1 MKRVI
6 ARYVAMFRLLW
17 LTKSIKGEFAIL
29 EVRIEN
35 GLQRVLLPLNEDTAA
50 TGIQSLFW
58 NSRRGHALVEPAEI
72 VGLTRWFEVVEN
84 YGLEIKPS
92 PNAWLSGW
100 LGDRPEH
107 FGISNYET
115 VTLANATRAW
125 MAQEDSSKWVI
136 HVHGRK
142 AAMGETLRNF
152 KVFLELGYSQLT
164 ISHETD
170 PEPFGLGSHQS
181 YLGLTEWKQIEAAVD
196 YAKKQ
201 GAKDIVLF
209 GWSLGGMFIG
219 QYLRKTNEPGIRAA
233 IFDSPMF
240 DIRNTLRV
248 QAQMSG
254 YSTQFADEVCEL
266 IRNSKLLKFL
276 GYPAIDVDSL
286 SLSKNTLESDLPM
299 LVMYSSNDGYIS
311 WEDSPKF
318 CELNSSAI
326 AIQFSGARHCRLKN
340 SNPDRYEQVIRDFI
354 SKLEI

>member
-1 MKRVI
+1 
-6 ARYVAMFRLLW
+6 MFRLLW
-17 LTKSIKGEFAIL
+17 LTKSIKGDFPIL
-29 EVRIEN
+29 EVRNEN
-35 GLQRVLLPLNEDTAA
+35 GRQRVLLPLNEDTAT
-50 TGIQSLFW
+50 TGTQSLFW
-58 NSRRGHALVEPAEI
+58 DSRRGHALVEPAEI
-72 VGLTRWFEVVEN
+72 VGLTRWFGVLEN
-84 YGLEIKPS
+84 FELELKTS
-92 PNAWLSGW
+92 SNAWLSGW

-107 FGISNYET
+107 FGITDYET
-115 VTLANATRAW
+115 VTLANGTRAW
-125 MAQEDSSKWVI
+125 MSQADSPKWVI

-152 KVFLELGYSQLT
+152 KIFSELGYSQLT

-181 YLGLTEWKQIEAAVD
+181 HLGLTELKQIQLAVD
-196 YAKKQ
+196 FAKKQ

-219 QYLRKTNEPGIRAA
+219 QYLRNTNDPAMRGA

-240 DIRNTLRV
+240 DVRNTLRV

-254 YSTQFADEVCEL
+254 YSSQFADEVCEL
-266 IRNSKLLKFL
+266 IRKSKLLKFL
-276 GYPAIDVDSL
+276 GYPAIEVDSL
-286 SLSKNTLESDLPM
+286 SLSKNSLESDLPM

-318 CELNSSAI
+318 CELNSSAL
-326 AIQFSGARHCRLKN
+326 AVEFPGARHCRLRN
-340 SNPDRYEQVIRDFI
+340 SSPERYDQVIRDFI

>member
-152 KVFLELGYSQLT
+152 KVFSERGYSQLT

>member
-17 LTKSIKGEFAIL
+17 LTKSIKGEFPIL
-29 EVRIEN
+29 EVRNEN
-35 GLQRVLLPLNEDTAA
+35 GRQRVLLPLNEDTAA
-50 TGIQSLFW
+50 TGTQSLFW
-58 NSRRGHALVEPAEI
+58 DSRRGHALVEPAEI
-72 VGLTRWFEVVEN
+72 VDLTRWFEVTEN
-84 YGLEIKPS
+84 YGLELKPS
-92 PNAWLSGW
+92 SNAWLSGW

-107 FGISNYET
+107 FGISNHDT
-115 VTLANATRAW
+115 VALSNGTRAW
-125 MAQEDSSKWVI
+125 MSQEDSSKWVI

-152 KVFLELGYSQLT
+152 KLFSELGCSQLT
-164 ISHETD
+164 VSHETD
-170 PEPFGLGSHQS
+170 PKPFGLGHHQS
-181 YLGLTEWKQIEAAVD
+181 HLGLTEWKQIELAVD

-219 QYLRKTNEPGIRAA
+219 QYLRKTDDSSIRGA

-240 DIRNTLRV
+240 DVRNTLRV

-254 YSTQFADEVCEL
+254 YSSQFADEICEL
-266 IRNSKLLKFL
+266 MRNSKMLKFL
-276 GYPAIDVDSL
+276 GYPAIEVDSL
-286 SLSKNTLESDLPM
+286 SLSKKSLESDLPM

-311 WEDSPKF
+311 WQDSPKF
-318 CELNSSAI
+318 CELNSSAL
-326 AIQFSGARHCRLKN
+326 AVEFPGARHCRLRN